1 MYKFLNM
8 RIMAISEKIFLLTDA
23 KKYMQENGMDIP
35 EQAKTGY
42 RKVKIMGKEF
52 DPMQA
57 QAYANSFSKKS

>member
-1 MYKFLNM
+1 
-8 RIMAISEKIFLLTDA
+8 
-23 KKYMQENGMDIP
+23 MQENGMDIP